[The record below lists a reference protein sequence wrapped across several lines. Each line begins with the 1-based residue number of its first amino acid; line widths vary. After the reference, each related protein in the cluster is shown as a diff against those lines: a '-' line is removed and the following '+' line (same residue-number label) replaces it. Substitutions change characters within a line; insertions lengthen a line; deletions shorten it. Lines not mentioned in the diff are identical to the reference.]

1 MRAMLLLLISLFC
14 TPLWAD
20 EANPVASSWT
30 LKDQFDQAFT
40 LDTKTRVLIIARSMS
55 SARLVNSAI
64 EDRPKGFLEEQ
75 GVAFIADIERMPSI
89 AKAVMVPAM
98 RSANYRI
105 LLDRDGSVAGR
116 YAGDR
121 DTVQWLEL
129 TADGVAREQRFDNI
143 GSLRQALAG
152 LTYR

>member
-1 MRAMLLLLISLFC
+1 MRAMLLLVMSLFC
-14 TPLWAD
+14 PALWAD
-20 EANPVASSWT
+20 SGQPSSTPWT

-40 LDTKTRVLIIARSMS
+40 LDAKTRVLIIARSLS

-64 EDRPKGFLEEQ
+64 EDRPKGFLEDQ
-75 GVAFIADIERMPSI
+75 GVAFIADIEMMPTI
-89 AKAVMVPAM
+89 AKTVMVPAM
-98 RSANYRI
+98 RSASYRI

-129 TADGVAREQRFDNI
+129 TADGVAREQRFNDL

>member
-1 MRAMLLLLISLFC
+1 MRAMLLLAISLFC
-14 TPLWAD
+14 TTLWAQGT
-20 EANPVASSWT
+20 APASSPWT

-40 LDTKTRVLIIARSMS
+40 LDAKTRVLIIARSFS

-64 EDRPKGFLEEQ
+64 EDRPKGFLEDR
-75 GVAFIADIERMPSI
+75 GVAFVADIEMMPTI

-98 RSANYRI
+98 RSASYRI
-105 LLDRDGSVAGR
+105 LLDRDGSVASR

-129 TADGVAREQRFDNI
+129 GPDGVAREQRFNDI

-152 LTYR
+152 LAYR